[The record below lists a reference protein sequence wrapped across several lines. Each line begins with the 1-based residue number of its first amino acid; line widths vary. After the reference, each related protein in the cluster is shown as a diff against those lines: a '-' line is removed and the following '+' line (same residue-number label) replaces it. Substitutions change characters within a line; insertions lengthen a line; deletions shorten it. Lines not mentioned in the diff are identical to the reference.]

1 MDPSLGIKSTW
12 YPRHPLWNCCFSWM
26 SLKHDTKKGCFT
38 KHQVFWLPK
47 MNFQEVL
54 HVKQTTPNI
63 LGSARLG
70 DKLGVRCKASFAE
83 QVHGCIKPGGSFL
96 PPGKK
101 SLYLLGPLPF
111 GTVRDSLIELLAS
124 ISWTA
129 RPLQPVAAAAH
140 ANSVVWK
147 IQFKAV
153 VVCTR

>member
-1 MDPSLGIKSTW
+1 MDPWLGIKSTW

-47 MNFQEVL
+47 MNYREVL

-63 LGSARLG
+63 LGSAKLG
-70 DKLGVRCKASFAE
+70 DKLGVRCAKSVLLNKFMGASSRVVPF
-83 QVHGCIKPGGSFL
+83 
-96 PPGKK
+96 
-101 SLYLLGPLPF
+101 YLLVRRACTCL
-111 GTVRDSLIELLAS
+111 TLSLSVRDGLIELLAS
-124 ISWTA
+124 TSWTA
-129 RPLQPVAAAAH
+129 RPLQPAAAAH
-140 ANSVVWK
+140 VNRVVWK